1 MKATLSAALTA
12 MALISLPVMLTACD
26 QEKSTT
32 KTETKT
38 TTATPAATP
47 DSSTTTTTEKT
58 TTDKQN

>member
-12 MALISLPVMLTACD
+12 VALISLPVMLTACD

-38 TTATPAATP
+38 TTPAPAAP
-47 DSSTTTTTEKT
+47 DSTSTTTTKETTTEK
-58 TTDKQN
+58 QN